1 MSAGDENGSENNL
14 VGSSF
19 SLVRYNNPVLIDKK
33 QPSDGGAG
41 SDVGAES
48 GSEPKRPRSVAGGE
62 IPGGSTADSGAS
74 KQQQQRSETEEILDS
89 ILPPREWE
97 EEGQLWRQSVSS
109 TPATRLDV
117 INLQEQLDQKLQ
129 QRQARETGICQVRR
143 ELYAQ
148 CFDEL
153 IRQCTINCTERGL
166 LLLRVRDEL
175 RMTLHAYQT
184 LYESSIAF
192 GIRKALQ
199 AEQGKTDM
207 ETSIAKLEDEKAA
220 LEKEVSDLKRA
231 CEMIEK
237 RAAEQK
243 LADEKN
249 HGEEINFLKRTNQ
262 QLKAQLE
269 GIISQKK

>member
-1 MSAGDENGSENNL
+1 MYCTMFMEIEESTMRNDTKSLKLFQFPAKKKKTDESE
-14 VGSSF
+14 
-19 SLVRYNNPVLIDKK
+19 
-33 QPSDGGAG
+33 
-41 SDVGAES
+41 
-48 GSEPKRPRSVAGGE
+48 
-62 IPGGSTADSGAS
+62 ADSEE
-74 KQQQQRSETEEILDS
+74 KERSETEEILDS

-97 EEGQLWRQSVSS
+97 ENGQLWRQSVSS

-117 INLQEQLDQKLQ
+117 INLQEQLDQKLE

-153 IRQCTINCTERGL
+153 IRQCTINCVERGL

-199 AEQGKTDM
+199 AEQ
-207 ETSIAKLEDEKAA
+207 
-220 LEKEVSDLKRA
+220 VLKR
-231 CEMIEK
+231 C
-237 RAAEQK
+237 K
-243 LADEKN
+243 L
-249 HGEEINFLKRTNQ
+249 
-262 QLKAQLE
+262 
-269 GIISQKK
+269 

>member
-1 MSAGDENGSENNL
+1 MTSTVTNGSADKAGLLSGSGGGGDEEPNL

-19 SLVRYNNPVLIDKK
+19 SLVRYNNPILIDKHPET
-33 QPSDGGAG
+33 PSVTPP
-41 SDVGAES
+41 SSES
-48 GSEPKRPRSVAGGE
+48 EA
-62 IPGGSTADSGAS
+62 
-74 KQQQQRSETEEILDS
+74 QRSETEEILDS

-97 EEGQLWRQSVSS
+97 ESGQLWRQSVSS

-117 INLQEQLDQKLQ
+117 INLQEQLDQKLE

-153 IRQCTINCTERGL
+153 IRQCTINCVERGL

-207 ETSIAKLEDEKAA
+207 ETTIAKLEEEKAA
-220 LEKEVSDLKRA
+220 LEKEVSDLKRS

-243 LADEKN
+243 IADEKN